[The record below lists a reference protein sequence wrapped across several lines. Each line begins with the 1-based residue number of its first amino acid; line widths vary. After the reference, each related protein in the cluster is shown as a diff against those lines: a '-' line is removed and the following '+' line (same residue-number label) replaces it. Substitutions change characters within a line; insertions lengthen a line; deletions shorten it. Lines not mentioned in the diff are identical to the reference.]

1 MQEQAKK
8 QKRYFSHL
16 NWNRRLKI
24 EQMYNDGRKPKEIA
38 DALHYHVSSIY
49 RELERGRYEH
59 KNTDWTISIR
69 YSPDIAQKKAEENM
83 TALGPQL
90 KIGKDHKLAEHIEK
104 KIADEGYSP
113 AAVLGEIK
121 QQGLKFDTTICKA
134 TVYSYIHKG
143 LFMRLTSEHLPRHG
157 KGKKVYHRV
166 RASRAPRG
174 ESIENRPEEVKDRK
188 VFGHWEMDTVVGKK
202 GGKKDVLLVL
212 TERKTRD
219 EIIRKISDKT
229 MHSVVRAINGL
240 ERKYGKMFPLIFKSI
255 TVDNGCEF
263 QDFDGIAKSV
273 LHKGKR
279 TDVYFCHPY
288 SSFERGS
295 NENNNILIR
304 RWFPKGTDFG
314 KVTHKRVQEVE
325 DWINNYPREQ
335 FDFKTAHQLF
345 HQETALIMS

>member
-1 MQEQAKK
+1 MQ
-8 QKRYFSHL
+8 QKRYFTHL
-16 NWNRRLKI
+16 NWHHRLKI
-24 EQMYNDGRKPKEIA
+24 EQMRKDGKKPKEIA
-38 DALHYHVSSIY
+38 AALHFHVSTIY
-49 RELERGRYEH
+49 RELDRGKYEH
-59 KNTDWTISIR
+59 TLTDLTTETR
-69 YSPDIAQKKAEENM
+69 YSPDIAQRKAEENM

-90 KIGKDHKLAEHIEK
+90 KIGNDHKLAQHIEK

-121 QQGLKFDTTICKA
+121 QQGMVFDTTICKA
-134 TVYSYIHKG
+134 TLYSYIHKCI
-143 LFMRLTSEHLPRHG
+143 FARLTIEQLPRHG
-157 KGKKVYHRV
+157 APKKVYRQV

-174 ESIENRPEEVKDRK
+174 ESIDNRPDEVKDRQ

-219 EIIRKISDKT
+219 EIIRKIKDKT
-229 MHSVVRAINGL
+229 MSSVVRAVNGL
-240 ERKYGKMFPLIFKSI
+240 ERKYGKLFPKIFKSI

-263 QDFDGIAKSV
+263 QDFNGIEKSV
-273 LHKGKR
+273 LRKGKR

-288 SSFERGS
+288 SSYERGS

-314 KVTHKRVQEVE
+314 EVTHREVQRVE
-325 DWINNYPREQ
+325 DWMNNYPRGL
-335 FDFKTAHQLF
+335 FDFQTSAQLF
-345 HQETALIMS
+345 GQEMALIMS